1 MVLVCI
7 ISLVSNCGGGNFAVV
22 YRTMHFVV
30 SVKLCLCS
38 ALSFFQAYLLVLFI
52 CWDTSQFSISF
63 PNFFLHKAVC
73 GRSRPL
79 RFVVHKH
86 SNRSST
92 DQFIS
97 KHLDSFISDA
107 PPIWRELNLNISGWL
122 PRCSFI
128 LFFIVMPIRFW
139 QWLAWQFAETAACHT
154 DKCLPFFLC
163 SAHLF
168 PSLLSYR
175 GWSNVILFHVCM
187 MPSKIGP
194 IYQEVISHTNHIV
207 SSYNAS

>member
-1 MVLVCI
+1 MMLVCI
-7 ISLVSNCGGGNFAVV
+7 ISSVSNCGRGNFAIV

-38 ALSFFQAYLLVLFI
+38 ALSFFQAYLSVLFF

-63 PNFFLHKAVC
+63 PNFCCHEDIC
-73 GRSRPL
+73 GRSKPL
-79 RFVVHKH
+79 RFVVLKH

-97 KHLDSFISDA
+97 KQLDSFISAA
-107 PPIWRELNLNISGWL
+107 PPIWRELNLNISRWL
-122 PRCSFI
+122 PCRSLI
-128 LFFIVMPIRFW
+128 LFFIVMPICFW
-139 QWLAWQFAETAACHT
+139 QWLAWRFAETAACHT

-168 PSLLSYR
+168 PSRLSYR

-187 MPSKIGP
+187 MPGNIGP

-207 SSYNAS
+207 FM